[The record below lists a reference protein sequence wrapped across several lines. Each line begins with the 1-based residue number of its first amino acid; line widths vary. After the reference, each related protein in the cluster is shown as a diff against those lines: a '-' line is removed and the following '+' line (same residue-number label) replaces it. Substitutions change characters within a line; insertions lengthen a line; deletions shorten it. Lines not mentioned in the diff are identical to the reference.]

1 MKRILFLF
9 LLSPFFLQAQQGLI
23 VTTAG
28 DSILIE
34 YSKIRSVTAPTR
46 TARAVIMYDLT
57 YIKYDVTYSFGKIMQ
72 DADCHLIE
80 FVDVATGKYTAVPTT
95 SIDQVKK
102 KRGADNG
109 YLFSE
114 IENARAD
121 VVYEFRET
129 FTSMKD
135 YLVQCAEDL
144 GGPFEGVYTEFSV
157 TGVGL
162 DDSRI
167 RLVGDLDDP
176 GSWMYYG
183 TDGSGEK
190 GWLSSAG
197 IIDTA
202 YFSNDSLFLVLT
214 GGDTV
219 GVLIDINL
227 DFDSDR
233 EILRTPSVGTNIG
246 GSTIHQWLEWWY
258 FVAPT
263 ISVSSM
269 TSPVE
274 VGTST
279 TYNISGSTTNP
290 GSATLSAGYFR
301 QTAPS
306 TDTLV
311 SFGSATSYADTVIF
325 TPQQG
330 GTGQFNEL
338 TYTFQAKQDW
348 VFGAES
354 GTATASRTIT
364 AVYPVLYGMSA
375 TDFTVT
381 GDPYTLT
388 KLVQAEG
395 NKTVT
400 LTGSGFIYYLIPKTW
415 SDFTLSQII
424 DHNGFNVTPSFT
436 SYDVTVSS
444 SGLVNDW
451 SAVPYKLYKLNTT
464 TTTSGYAYQFI
475 R

>member
-1 MKRILFLF
+1 MYQSNSGALRRMGSYGAALILLFAFSNAFGQAEATKKLFHMNVAIGASTSLGGASWRTTVAVIGSPGFVIDSVQAGDILFDENGNKF
-9 LLSPFFLQAQQGLI
+9 VVDDDSLLVSG
-23 VTTAG
+23 
-28 DSILIE
+28 
-34 YSKIRSVTAPTR
+34 YSVRL
-46 TARAVIMYDLT
+46 DLT
-57 YIKYDVTYSFGKIMQ
+57 NLDG
-72 DADCHLIE
+72 
-80 FVDVATGKYTAVPTT
+80 TGRPL
-95 SIDQVKK
+95 SG
-102 KRGADNG
+102 RGALMRPSTNLALNLMPQNG
-109 YLFSE
+109 NNYIS
-114 IENARAD
+114 ENA
-121 VVYEFRET
+121 E
-129 FTSMKD
+129 SKL
-135 YLVQCAEDL
+135 LVDNFL
-144 GGPFEGVYTEFSV
+144 RIDSLLFNFS
-157 TGVGL
+157 L
-162 DDSRI
+162 
-167 RLVGDLDDP
+167 
-176 GSWMYYG
+176 
-183 TDGSGEK
+183 
-190 GWLSSAG
+190 
-197 IIDTA
+197 DTA
-202 YFSNDSLFLVLT
+202 YFSNDSLFLIFP
-214 GGDTV
+214 GGDTLA
-219 GVLIDINL
+219 VLIDINL
-227 DFDSDR
+227 DFDSNRD
-233 EILRTPSVGTNIG
+233 ILRTPSVGTNIG
-246 GSTIHQWLEWWY
+246 GTTIHQWLEWWY

-311 SFGSATSYADTVIF
+311 SFGSATSYADTVVF

-330 GTGQFNEL
+330 GVGQFNEL
-338 TYTFQAKQDW
+338 TYTFQAKQNW
-348 VFGAES
+348 VFGSES